1 MPDAVELDP
10 VGLGETLQVAGG
22 GAGPREDA
30 VVGAPNDPHRAL
42 DPVRVEGPADPMRY
56 LDQREAGVA
65 RGGAAELVHEELDRD
80 VLVAHGDVDGR
91 PAAALRFA
99 LADRR

>member
-42 DPVRVEGPADPMRY
+42 DPVRVEGLSVSRQPSSPSAKPPDGANATT
-56 LDQREAGVA
+56 LLA
-65 RGGAAELVHEELDRD
+65 RPRAAS
-80 VLVAHGDVDGR
+80 
-91 PAAALRFA
+91 
-99 LADRR
+99 